1 MDSQHEMRISQL
13 LGEIRQSERT
23 NDDRA
28 EEGASAGTDWC
39 DSPKGEQY
47 CEQHLHDESDRRNEG
62 LQIYKMATV
71 ESCSFKCV

>member
-28 EEGASAGTDWC
+28 EEGASAGTDWY
-39 DSPKGEQY
+39 DGPKGEQY

-71 ESCSFKCV
+71 ESCSFRCV